1 MAGARTR
8 KVGKLIRQELSLLLT
23 TRVRDPRL
31 SLVTI
36 SEVEPT
42 PDLKRAFVY
51 FTCPSGR
58 EEEAGAGFEQ
68 AAGFLRRELA
78 GRLKLKFMPELV
90 YSHDQSLDRGAAM
103 DSLLASLK
111 DQPAPENRS

>member
-31 SLVTI
+31 ALVSVT
-36 SEVEPT
+36 EVEPT

-51 FTCPSGR
+51 FTCPSGK
-58 EEEAGAGFEQ
+58 EEEARAGFDQ
-68 AAGFLRRELA
+68 AAGYLRRELA

-90 YSHDQSLDRGAAM
+90 YRHDQSLDKGAAM
-103 DSLLASLK
+103 DSLLASLE
-111 DQPAPENRS
+111 DRPVPENRS